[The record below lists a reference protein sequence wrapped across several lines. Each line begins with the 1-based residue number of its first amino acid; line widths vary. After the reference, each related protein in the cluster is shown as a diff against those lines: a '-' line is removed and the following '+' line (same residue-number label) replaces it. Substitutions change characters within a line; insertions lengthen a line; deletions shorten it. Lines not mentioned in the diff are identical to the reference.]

1 MDEDGG
7 MSKYPG
13 NKAGAAYGT
22 GYCDAQ
28 CPNDTKM
35 INGEANL
42 LKSAQICSNL
52 LKSAHICSNLLKW
65 NKNPND
71 PSSGA
76 GAWGTCCTFSF
87 YVSMSIF
94 TEFSVENLHFFNRK
108 LSSLKNS
115 KMGFKLNCVFSGT
128 ERHLGEQQ
136 HGTGAPQRRLL
147 RH

>member
-42 LKSAQICSNL
+42 LKSAQICSHL
-52 LKSAHICSNLLKW
+52 LKSAQMEQK
-65 NKNPND
+65 PER
-71 PSSGA
+71 
-76 GAWGTCCTFSF
+76 SF
-87 YVSMSIF
+87 
-94 TEFSVENLHFFNRK
+94 
-108 LSSLKNS
+108 
-115 KMGFKLNCVFSGT
+115 
-128 ERHLGEQQ
+128 
-136 HGTGAPQRRLL
+136 QRRWSLGHLL
-147 RH
+147 YVFVLCINVDFH